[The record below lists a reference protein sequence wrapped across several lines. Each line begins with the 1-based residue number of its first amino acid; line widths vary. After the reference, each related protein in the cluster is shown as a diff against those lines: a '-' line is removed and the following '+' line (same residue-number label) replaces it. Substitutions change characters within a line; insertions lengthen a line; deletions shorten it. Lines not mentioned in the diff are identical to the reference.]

1 MVSTLYNNEMPS
13 YRSDMTWIRQH
24 EEDKRR
30 KREEKEAAKR
40 LRQQQEHRNEEK
52 AKEYERARRM
62 SFNTGYPPVDFPATQ
77 SAGHPGSPYQH
88 HVEPTTS
95 ISGAPYGRERKHSN
109 VGDYDILNRQLGD
122 MDLNRESGVNG
133 PGYPRTGPY
142 GSQGSTGPYGTSY
155 TTGYAASGSKYSP
168 NPRGASEL
176 PFTPPG
182 GKYSPNPGRA
192 QLPQFAAGSGNP
204 SHPSSV
210 YSSSARGNDPIAI
223 SASPYGVASS
233 LQPAVYPRGHIL
245 EGQPTRSRASSLI
258 QGPPAGAYGQLYHDQ
273 AGTFG
278 SHTPRPPPSPRM
290 AGASP
295 HFPGRMLPATGQ
307 QFTPPEGFYRP
318 INPNMSYSEFA
329 TIKIQ
334 AMEDF
339 LLAPQPPRMPPI
351 LKSHDVF
358 PEDWLRL
365 MNVSRQTL

>member
-109 VGDYDILNRQLGD
+109 VGDYDALNRQLGD

-142 GSQGSTGPYGTSY
+142 GSKGSTGPYGTSH

-192 QLPQFAAGSGNP
+192 QLPQFTAGSGNP

-258 QGPPAGAYGQLYHDQ
+258 QGPPAGAYVNFIMTKRGHLALIHLV
-273 AGTFG
+273 
-278 SHTPRPPPSPRM
+278 PRHLPEWPVPRLI
-290 AGASP
+290 
-295 HFPGRMLPATGQ
+295 FL
-307 QFTPPEGFYRP
+307 E
-318 INPNMSYSEFA
+318 EC
-329 TIKIQ
+329 
-334 AMEDF
+334 F
-339 LLAPQPPRMPPI
+339 LLQDNNLHLPKGFIVLSIPTCHT
-351 LKSHDVF
+351 LNL
-358 PEDWLRL
+358 LR
-365 MNVSRQTL
+365 